1 MGWEHGEPKPGEDF
15 FRVIHAGL
23 QENWD
28 WPEVGEGGL
37 QTLLQRQYAIQ
48 LLSLGVAEMAVTVVA
63 QTGLLSPLRKCRV
76 VRPGA

>member
-15 FRVIHAGL
+15 FWVIHAGL

-28 WPEVGEGGL
+28 WLEVGEGGL
-37 QTLLQRQYAIQ
+37 QTLLQRQYATQ
-48 LLSLGVAEMAVTVVA
+48 LLSLSVAEMAVAVVA
-63 QTGLLSPLRKCRV
+63 QTELLSPLRRCRV

>member
-23 QENWD
+23 QTWD
-28 WPEVGEGGL
+28 WLEVGEGGL
-37 QTLLQRQYAIQ
+37 QTLLQRQYATQ
-48 LLSLGVAEMAVTVVA
+48 LLSLSVAEMAVAVVA
-63 QTGLLSPLRKCRV
+63 QTGLLSPLRRCRV